1 MFKRTETDEIEDLIV
16 EYGWHWAEFVMLNN
30 SAKDLARE
38 KRKDLIDRIRSIISE
53 RDALRA
59 AMQSHRKEL
68 R

>member
-1 MFKRTETDEIEDLIV
+1 MSKKKEADEIEDLIV

-38 KRKDLIDRIRSIISE
+38 KRKDLMDRIRSIISE

-59 AMQSHRKEL
+59 AMKSHR
-68 R
+68 